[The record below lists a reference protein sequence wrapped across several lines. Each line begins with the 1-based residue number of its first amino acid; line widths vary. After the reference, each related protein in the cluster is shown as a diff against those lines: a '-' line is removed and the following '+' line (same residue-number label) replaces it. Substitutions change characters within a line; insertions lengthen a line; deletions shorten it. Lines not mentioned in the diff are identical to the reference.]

1 MQKFIDIRAQEGERD
16 ELPTTAQLKEFADE
30 PDEMNTDETAPAQES
45 PATGQTLMMK
55 EPSNSEK
62 VAPTEE
68 ASADEGS

>member
-1 MQKFIDIRAQEGERD
+1 
-16 ELPTTAQLKEFADE
+16 
-30 PDEMNTDETAPAQES
+30 MNTDETAPAQES